1 MDLSEDLEFDI
12 KIEFSLYASRSN
24 GAPDVPNLPHDVEKP
39 KRINHQSKEQNRA
52 PVSEHIL
59 SEVLGEIMQAIDA
72 FCSLGSLTCRR
83 ICCSFLQVSK
93 SMILARS
100 CGIFDAAREGC
111 VMCHKVP

>member
-1 MDLSEDLEFDI
+1 MDLSKDLEFDR

-24 GAPDVPNLPHDVEKP
+24 GAPDVPNLPHEVEKP

-52 PVSEHIL
+52 PVSEHTL
-59 SEVLGEIMQAIDA
+59 SEVLGEIMQAIHA
-72 FCSLGSLTCRR
+72 FCTTYLLL
-83 ICCSFLQVSK
+83 FFAVVK

-100 CGIFDAAREGC
+100 CGIFDAAREEC